1 MSLLVQTSIVN
12 RGKLVLFSILGGVF
26 IGFING
32 FLGAGGG
39 MLLVPFL
46 TCVLKIEPRRA
57 HATAIFIILPICLTS
72 SVFYLVRGIFDFSCF
87 LPSAIGTIIG
97 GIIGSVLLCKLKN
110 KVISGIFSFLLI
122 GAGLYM
128 GIGGLVS

>member
-1 MSLLVQTSIVN
+1 MEKWKIVLYSIV
-12 RGKLVLFSILGGVF
+12 GGVL

-46 TCVLKIEPRRA
+46 TFFLKIEARRA
-57 HATAIFIILPICLTS
+57 HATAIFIILPICITS
-72 SVFYLVRGIFDFSCF
+72 AIFYLIRGIFDFSIF
-87 LPSAIGTIIG
+87 LPGAIGTIIG
-97 GIIGSVLLCKLKN
+97 GLVGTILLCKLKN
-110 KVISGIFSFLLI
+110 NVITAIFSFLLV

-128 GIGGLVS
+128 GIGGILL